1 MSLHDA
7 YARIT
12 PYELAFR
19 DRSTAEELVAQ
30 IDEEAAGRGADPH
43 DPHAFV
49 TMGAVGAFIRGIEG
63 PGAPS
68 GAVHHLGALVYHGV
82 HFTRA
87 GCPLYLL
94 TTAAVRHLVEGSPD
108 GSPEPT
114 TTAGY
119 LQLPQHLFWAES
131 TRATPESVD
140 GLFWT
145 VTDAGVLHSMV
156 VSGMRSD
163 RPGLDVVPL
172 PEAPLAEAET
182 WLTAQVREDG
192 HDFAS
197 TLPGSELDALYS
209 FQAAGEVLK
218 LLARFFA
225 YVEGT
230 PAVLQRMD
238 STGSD
243 EGPAPSTLHF
253 GRVTL
258 DG

>member
-19 DRSTAEELVAQ
+19 DRSTAEEFSAQ
-30 IDEEAAGRGADPH
+30 IDDEAAGRGADPH

-49 TMGAVGAFIRGIEG
+49 TMGAVGAFIRGLEG
-63 PGAPS
+63 PGAPP

-94 TTAAVRHLVEGSPD
+94 TTAAARHLVEGSPD
-108 GSPEPT
+108 GPPEPPT
-114 TTAGY
+114 PAGY

-131 TRATPESVD
+131 AGATPESVD

-145 VTDAGVLHSMV
+145 ATDAGLLHAMLV
-156 VSGMRSD
+156 TGMRAD

-172 PEAPLAEAET
+172 PEAPLAEAEM
-182 WLTAQVREDG
+182 WLTAEVREDG
-192 HDFAS
+192 RDFAS
-197 TLPGSELDALYS
+197 KLPGSELDALYS
-209 FQAAGEVLK
+209 FQAAGEALK

-225 YVEGT
+225 YVERT
-230 PAVLQRMD
+230 PTVRPLMD

-243 EGPAPSTLHF
+243 EGPAPSKLRF
-253 GRVTL
+253 RRVTL

>member
-19 DRSTAEELVAQ
+19 DRSTAEDLVAQ
-30 IDEEAAGRGADPH
+30 IDDEAAGSGADPH
-43 DPHAFV
+43 DPHAFL
-49 TMGAVGAFIRGIEG
+49 TMGSVGAFIRGLEE
-63 PGAPS
+63 PGAPPGS
-68 GAVHHLGALVYHGV
+68 VYHLGALVYHGV

-94 TTAAVRHLVEGSPD
+94 TTAAARHLVEGSPD

-114 TTAGY
+114 TPAGY
-119 LQLPQHLFWAES
+119 LQLPQHLFWAEN
-131 TRATPESVD
+131 TEATPESVD

-145 VTDAGVLHSMV
+145 VTDAGVLHSMIV
-156 VSGMRSD
+156 TGMRAD
-163 RPGLDVVPL
+163 RPGLDVIPL
-172 PEAPLAEAET
+172 PEALLPEAET
-182 WLTAQVREDG
+182 WLTAQLREDG
-192 HDFAS
+192 RDFAS

-209 FQAAGEVLK
+209 FQTAGEVLK

-225 YVEGT
+225 YVERT
-230 PAVLQRMD
+230 PAVLQPMD
-238 STGSD
+238 STRSD
-243 EGPAPSTLHF
+243 EGPAPSMLHF